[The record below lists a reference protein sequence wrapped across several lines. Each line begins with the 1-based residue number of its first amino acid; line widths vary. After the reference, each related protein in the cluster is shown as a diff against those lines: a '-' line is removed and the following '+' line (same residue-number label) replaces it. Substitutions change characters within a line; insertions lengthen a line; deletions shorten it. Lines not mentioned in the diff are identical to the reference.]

1 VKGNVGER
9 EVVDALRAVA
19 AGRSYFCS
27 ISQKVRIELLDESPQ
42 ASTPLTPRQM
52 SIAKLVAMGKTSQTI
67 ADELNLSPRTV
78 ENHRAEILRKLNL
91 RNAADLAVYV
101 KEQGW

>member
-1 VKGNVGER
+1 
-9 EVVDALRAVA
+9 
-19 AGRSYFCS
+19 
-27 ISQKVRIELLDESPQ
+27 
-42 ASTPLTPRQM
+42 M
-52 SIAKLVAMGKTSQTI
+52 SIAKLVATGKTSQTI